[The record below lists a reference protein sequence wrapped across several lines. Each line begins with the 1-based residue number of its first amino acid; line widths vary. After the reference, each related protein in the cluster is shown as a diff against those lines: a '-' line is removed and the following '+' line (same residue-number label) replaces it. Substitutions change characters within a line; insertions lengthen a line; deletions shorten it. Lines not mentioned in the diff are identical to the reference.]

1 MIDGVTPCGVNW
13 RPKMA
18 MDKRWNE
25 VFERLEGIENE
36 LATMNAD
43 KGAKPAKAL
52 PTKKKLMSI
61 KGVGEQTADAILELL
76 S

>member
-1 MIDGVTPCGVNW
+1 
-13 RPKMA
+13 MA

-25 VFERLEGIENE
+25 VFDRLEGIENE

-52 PTKKKLMSI
+52 PTKAKLMEI